1 MSFLD
6 YANQPTETVSLTD
19 ALSPEYNYALS
30 QIDMARN
37 VLDNNTVTDD
47 ILNPK
52 PSNLDRQILDLID
65 SVPLE

>member
-6 YANQPTETVSLTD
+6 YANQPVETVSLAD

-30 QIDMARN
+30 QIDMARD
-37 VLDNNTVTDD
+37 VLDNNIVSDN
-47 ILNPK
+47 ILNSK